1 MISLC
6 RNLESVLR
14 EIAGWMCHFLSF
26 RDHSLELPVCL
37 LPENSFVVFV
47 QFCSFY
53 VGRVNLILVTSSRP
67 DPKVSSRVFRNIN
80 LHVLGE
86 GTLYFHLSIHFPKV
100 VLKIYLLIFNFSLLS
115 FSLYPVLSFSL
126 ILHNRNATRFAY
138 MQTRILAATEKF
150 YITVSLY
157 ILEFYLKRNWGG
169 I

>member
-6 RNLESVLR
+6 RNFESALK
-14 EIAGWMCHFLSF
+14 ETAGWTCPILSF

-53 VGRVNLILVTSSRP
+53 VGRVNPILVTSSWP
-67 DPKVSSRVFRNIN
+67 DPEVSSRVFRNIN
-80 LHVLGE
+80 LHVLRE
-86 GTLYFHLSIHFPKV
+86 GTLYFHLCIHFPKV
-100 VLKIYLLIFNFSLLS
+100 VLKIYLPICNFSLLS

-126 ILHNRNATRFAY
+126 VLHNRSATRFAY
-138 MQTRILAATEKF
+138 MQTQILAATEKF
-150 YITVSLY
+150 YTPVSLY